1 MVYIEEMAYILLWD
15 NSPFR
20 EPDGYQATL
29 PSTHSTQR
37 TENGQHE
44 WQGPCWL
51 RYIIS
56 PAVRSWFSKT
66 SPFDFPFGE
75 STLW

>member
-56 PAVRSWFSKT
+56 PAVRS
-66 SPFDFPFGE
+66 
-75 STLW
+75 